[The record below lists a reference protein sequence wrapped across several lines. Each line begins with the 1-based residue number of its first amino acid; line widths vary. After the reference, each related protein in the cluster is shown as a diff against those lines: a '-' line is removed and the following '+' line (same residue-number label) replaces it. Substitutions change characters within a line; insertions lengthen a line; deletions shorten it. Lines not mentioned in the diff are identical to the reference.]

1 MTRAV
6 GRFVAIAAVLG
17 AIAAIA
23 GTPVAG
29 DRDVYQKIGRQL
41 FVLDCHDIHCY
52 RLLPAPI
59 IEHLPGPSLV
69 KWRGYAVLTIA
80 ASAIAL
86 GRLCLVLGLSSRAAG
101 IATWIAAFG
110 FGPMQSVFDPYTSDP
125 VMYLLA
131 PLMMADLMAERLGR
145 PTLVGSL
152 GVISKEFA
160 AAPLWIFAL
169 LAALRRRWDTALQAA
184 LGALTA
190 TLVWFALQTAL
201 MTLYNYSYGNNP
213 SVNLLTGAYFA
224 VWTDALGWPRAIAS
238 LFMAFGPLFV
248 LLPAGWVRADR
259 SLRLLAVA
267 SLPAL
272 AAFLYVQQPDRAL
285 WNFHFV
291 VIPMA
296 MLALEALPD
305 RLVWPFVIAFGMA
318 NLRLGD
324 SQPTAVAWLRGIM
337 LVTSVG
343 LAGMAVSS
351 TLRQRRARLGEE
363 TSWP

>member
-1 MTRAV
+1 
-6 GRFVAIAAVLG
+6 
-17 AIAAIA
+17 
-23 GTPVAG
+23 
-29 DRDVYQKIGRQL
+29 
-41 FVLDCHDIHCY
+41 HCY
-52 RLLPAPI
+52 RLLPAPL

-69 KWRGYAVLTIA
+69 KWRAYSVLTNA
-80 ASAIAL
+80 AAAIAL

-101 IATWIAAFG
+101 VATWIAAFG

-160 AAPLWIFAL
+160 APPLWIYAL
-169 LAALRRRWDTALQAA
+169 LSALRRRC
-184 LGALTA
+184 
-190 TLVWFALQTAL
+190 QTAL

-224 VWTDALGWPRAIAS
+224 VWTDALGWPRALAS

-248 LLPAGWVRADR
+248 LLPAGWLRTDR
-259 SLRLLAVA
+259 SLRLLAIA

-285 WNFHFV
+285 WNFHFA
-291 VIPMA
+291 VIPIA
-296 MLALEALPD
+296 LLALEALPD
-305 RLVWPFVIAFGMA
+305 RLVWPFVIAFGLA

-324 SQPTAVAWLRGIM
+324 SQPAAVVWLRSVM
-337 LVTSVG
+337 LVTSVA
-343 LAGMAVSS
+343 LAAVAVSS
-351 TLRQRRARLGEE
+351 TLRQRRAPLGAEA
-363 TSWP
+363 SRP

>member
-1 MTRAV
+1 
-6 GRFVAIAAVLG
+6 
-17 AIAAIA
+17 
-23 GTPVAG
+23 
-29 DRDVYQKIGRQL
+29 VYQKIGRQL

-52 RLLPAPI
+52 RLLPAPL
-59 IEHLPGPSLV
+59 IEYLPGPSLV
-69 KWRGYAVLTIA
+69 KWRAYAVLTNA
-80 ASAIAL
+80 AAAIAL

-101 IATWIAAFG
+101 FATWIAGLG

-131 PLMMADLMAERLGR
+131 PLMMADLMADRLGR

-152 GVISKEFA
+152 GVLSKEFA
-160 AAPLWIFAL
+160 AAPLWIYAL
-169 LAALRRRWDTALQAA
+169 LSALRKQWDTASTAA

-190 TLVWFALQTAL
+190 TLVWFALQTGL

-248 LLPAGWVRADR
+248 LLPFGFTRADR
-259 SLRLLAVA
+259 RLRLLAVA

-291 VIPMA
+291 VIPIA
-296 MLALEALPD
+296 MLALDALPD
-305 RLVWPFVIAFGMA
+305 TLIWPFVIAFGIA

-324 SQPTAVAWLRGIM
+324 SQPAAVSWVRGIM
-337 LVTSVG
+337 LVASVA
-343 LAGMAVSS
+343 LAGMAAAS
-351 TLRQRRARLGEE
+351 TLRRGRTELLRAEASR
-363 TSWP
+363 P